1 MAFWLAF
8 WNTSFHPSKSN
19 ANRSLNDFCFVVLI
33 YQNETKKPTKNERNR
48 KEMIL
53 FSNIQKKY
61 TMHQFYVAE
70 FGRIGAKVNW
80 DLAFCGYAND
90 KKKKVKKKQCKRPR
104 KTTGTHSIETDS
116 NLMWLSTTF
125 FVLFLFVTHFFYWIF
140 PNWNTI
146 ALCWYERANLY
157 RIFSWTKTPFFN
169 TSMASRRMEY
179 IYYNAM
185 MTNAIGFVWI
195 HIDRSFSPFFEGIW
209 TNTQQIP
216 WVLRFCFIFYFC

>member
-1 MAFWLAF
+1 
-8 WNTSFHPSKSN
+8 
-19 ANRSLNDFCFVVLI
+19 
-33 YQNETKKPTKNERNR
+33 
-48 KEMIL
+48 
-53 FSNIQKKY
+53 
-61 TMHQFYVAE
+61 MHQFYVAE

-90 KKKKVKKKQCKRPR
+90 KKKQCKRPR

-125 FVLFLFVTHFFYWIF
+125 LCYFSLLHTFSFEFFKLKHNCIVLVRTREFVQDFFL
-140 PNWNTI
+140 NQNT
-146 ALCWYERANLY
+146 
-157 RIFSWTKTPFFN
+157 FFN

-195 HIDRSFSPFFEGIW
+195 HIDRSFSPSFEGIW

-216 WVLRFCFIFYFC
+216 WFLRFCFIFIFKFQCTDEKSSSDEFLFGCI